1 MLLTLHPRVGAW
13 VSLGGHIEPEDDTVL
28 AAATREAHEESG
40 IAGLTLDPVPIYLGA
55 HPVTC
60 SLGVPTRHLD
70 VTFLAVA
77 PRRRAA
83 GAQRR
88 VRRPA
93 WFPVGAL
100 PADVVPDLP
109 PLLARGPGPAAG
121 PALMGVLDPVG
132 QPGRSARPR
141 PPSSAPTAPC
151 WRRTGTSDAVF
162 GLASVT
168 KPLVALSVL
177 VAVEEGALG
186 LDDPAG
192 PPGSTV
198 RHLLAHASGIAPDKN
213 ISVAKPGTRRI
224 YSNAGFDV
232 LGDHLAAVTGIPC
245 ADYLRQALCEPL
257 GLAGTA
263 LVGPPH
269 RGAESTVGDLAAVAA
284 ELLNPGRLLHPRP
297 SPSWPRVQFP
307 GLSGVVPGFGR
318 QATNDWGLG
327 FEIRDSKSP
336 HWTGAGNSPA
346 TYGHFGR
353 SRHVPLGRPGGPA
366 RAGRAHRH
374 RVRAVG
380 QGRVAA
386 AGGRGPARA

>member
-1 MLLTLHPRVGAW
+1 
-13 VSLGGHIEPEDDTVL
+13 
-28 AAATREAHEESG
+28 
-40 IAGLTLDPVPIYLGA
+40 
-55 HPVTC
+55 
-60 SLGVPTRHLD
+60 
-70 VTFLAVA
+70 
-77 PRRRAA
+77 
-83 GAQRR
+83 
-88 VRRPA
+88 
-93 WFPVGAL
+93 
-100 PADVVPDLP
+100 
-109 PLLARGPGPAAG
+109 
-121 PALMGVLDPVG
+121 MGVLDPVG
-132 QPGRSARPR
+132 SWPVGAAAAAVVGSD
-141 PPSSAPTAPC
+141 
-151 WRRTGTSDAVF
+151 GTVLETYGDQRAVF

-177 VAVEEGALG
+177 VAVEEGALA

-232 LGDHLAAVTGIPC
+232 LGDHLATVTGIPC
-245 ADYLRQALCEPL
+245 ADYLRGALCEPL

-284 ELLNPGRLLHPRP
+284 ELLNPGRVVHPTTVAELA
-297 SPSWPRVQFP
+297 SVQFP

-336 HWTGAGNSPA
+336 HWTGAGNAPA

-353 SRHVPLGRPGGPA
+353 SGTFLWVDPVARLGLVVLTDTEFEQWAKDAWPPLADAVLQAYMA
-366 RAGRAHRH
+366 R
-374 RVRAVG
+374 
-380 QGRVAA
+380 
-386 AGGRGPARA
+386 